1 MNLINDL
8 PNDVLNRSVY
18 YDKIVYNEL
27 NLLLKEAIAFQ
38 NEIQEIFPYP
48 NITERNIWDKKREIT
63 NLNTIFTG
71 YNLSF
76 NQENKKETIELVK
89 KAHQGRIEES
99 ALEISRKNYK
109 RKIKSIEKIEMV
121 KKKISALKKIREQ
134 MMDSM
139 KKQGYKTITIEAKL
153 DSPMLVGI
161 GNPSIDEIG
170 FYWNRNYSVPTVP
183 GSSIKGAFRNYWK
196 SEKLDGSIE
205 KIIFGSDDNNNS
217 SRGEVVFMEAIPV
230 DKFDLMQEFQTPHFG
245 DYYSSN
251 KVPNDVHN
259 PVPLNFISVKE
270 GSTYRFDFLTKN
282 PDENIAKEIEKHF
295 KIILEYIGIGSKTSM
310 GYGRFRNIENKQ

>member
-1 MNLINDL
+1 VQLQNKY
-8 PNDVLNRSVY
+8 PY
-18 YDKIVYNEL
+18 YDLTFNNYTKDKTISLIMDAHKGFISRDPLQYSKDLYKKNIFKITNNPEIKNQL
-27 NLLLKEAIAFQ
+27 KTLKE
-38 NEIQEIFPYP
+38 
-48 NITERNIWDKKREIT
+48 T
-63 NLNTIFTG
+63 
-71 YNLSF
+71 
-76 NQENKKETIELVK
+76 
-89 KAHQGRIEES
+89 
-99 ALEISRKNYK
+99 
-109 RKIKSIEKIEMV
+109 
-121 KKKISALKKIREQ
+121 REQ
-134 MMDSM
+134 MMKSM
-139 KKQGYKTITIEAKL
+139 KTQGYKTITIEAKL

-196 SEKLDGSIE
+196 TEKLDGSIE

>member
-1 MNLINDL
+1 MNKLLD
-8 PNDVLNRSVY
+8 DVLNRSVY

-27 NLLLKEAIAFQ
+27 NLLLKEPIAFQ
-38 NEIQEIFPYP
+38 NEIKKMFPSS
-48 NITERNIWDKKREIT
+48 NITDREIREKKEDIT
-63 NLNTIFTG
+63 QLNRVYTG

-76 NQENKKETIELVK
+76 ANNNERRTIELVK
-89 KAHQGRIEES
+89 KAHQGRLEES

-109 RKIKSIEKIEMV
+109 RRIKSIEKIEMV
-121 KKKISALKKIREQ
+121 MKKIRALKEIREQ
-134 MMDSM
+134 MMKSM

-196 SEKLDGSIE
+196 TEKLDGSIE

-230 DKFDLMQEFQTPHFG
+230 DKFELMQEFQTPHFK
-245 DYYSSN
+245 DYYSSA
-251 KVPNDVHN
+251 KVPNDVYN
-259 PVPLNFISVKE
+259 PVPLNFISIKE
-270 GSTYRFDFLTKN
+270 GTTYRFDFLTKN
-282 PDENIAKEIEKHF
+282 PDENIIKEIEKHF

-310 GYGRFRNIENKQ
+310 GYGRFRNIENK

>member
-1 MNLINDL
+1 MKFME
-8 PNDVLNRSVY
+8 NRPSNIFNVGLY
-18 YDKIVYNEL
+18 YDKVVYFESSLLQKEAKKFENDIKKIFSNRKL
-27 NLLLKEAIAFQ
+27 NIRDINNNRNRVVQLQNKYPYYDLTFNNYTKDKTISLIMDAHKGFISRDPLQYSKDLYKKNIFKITNNPEIKNQLKTLKE
-38 NEIQEIFPYP
+38 
-48 NITERNIWDKKREIT
+48 T
-63 NLNTIFTG
+63 
-71 YNLSF
+71 
-76 NQENKKETIELVK
+76 
-89 KAHQGRIEES
+89 
-99 ALEISRKNYK
+99 
-109 RKIKSIEKIEMV
+109 
-121 KKKISALKKIREQ
+121 REQ
-134 MMDSM
+134 MMKSM
-139 KKQGYKTITIEAKL
+139 KTQGYKTITIEAKL

-196 SEKLDGSIE
+196 TEKLDGSIE

-282 PDENIAKEIEKHF
+282 PDENILKEIKKHF

>member
-1 MNLINDL
+1 MKFME
-8 PNDVLNRSVY
+8 NRPSNIFNVGLY
-18 YDKIVYNEL
+18 YDKVVYFESSLLQKEAKKFENDIKKIFSNRKL
-27 NLLLKEAIAFQ
+27 NIRDINNNRNRVVQLQNKYPYYDLTFNNYTKDKTISLIMDAHKGFISRDPLQYSKDLYKKNIFKITNNPEIKNQLKTLKE
-38 NEIQEIFPYP
+38 
-48 NITERNIWDKKREIT
+48 T
-63 NLNTIFTG
+63 
-71 YNLSF
+71 
-76 NQENKKETIELVK
+76 
-89 KAHQGRIEES
+89 
-99 ALEISRKNYK
+99 
-109 RKIKSIEKIEMV
+109 
-121 KKKISALKKIREQ
+121 REQ
-134 MMDSM
+134 MMKSM
-139 KKQGYKTITIEAKL
+139 KTQGYKTITIEAKL

-196 SEKLDGSIE
+196 TEKLDGSIE

-282 PDENIAKEIEKHF
+282 PDENIAKEIKKHF